1 MALPVDN
8 QESLLQELDFNRIL
22 GAPLSACVNAQEEA
36 AQATLQ
42 YLNEVV
48 FTQAGDDDSSLEPVT
63 VSFYFESAGQVHRIV
78 MPLLLIVPVPYLQ
91 IDRVDL
97 TFQATV
103 TESHMNH
110 DTRKLSLKAKY
121 SAPGDSAEVSKETK
135 AEYMNKRCIDI
146 NLSVTSADMP
156 MGISKLLEI
165 FNNQLVEVKPDEPEV
180 LPEPTPAEKPKPA
193 ELPTENKPATPP
205 ASNEE
210 KHEPPAPQ
218 PTTSTT
224 PKSDKEEKKEEQKPE
239 EPKTE
244 EVKQPEM
251 KYNILLLGKITNAQ
265 KSDIL
270 NIVSRY
276 CRSSYKLSP
285 SALNNILKAKKH
297 TIPVEDTPE
306 NVKTIIDAL
315 KQKKIAASAIEV

>member
-103 TESHMNH
+103 TESRMNH

-193 ELPTENKPATPP
+193 EQCTDKKPTPP
-205 ASNEE
+205 ASKEE
-210 KHEPPAPQ
+210 KPELPDPQSPA
-218 PTTSTT
+218 STT
-224 PKSDKEEKKEEQKPE
+224 PKSEREEQKPQ

-251 KYNILLLGKITNAQ
+251 KYNIQLLGKITNAQ

-285 SALNNILKAKKH
+285 SALNNIMKAKKH
-297 TIPVEDTPE
+297 TIPVEDTLE

-315 KQKKIAASAIEV
+315 KQKKIAASAVEV

>member
-48 FTQAGDDDSSLEPVT
+48 FTQTGDDDSSLEPVT

-103 TESHMNH
+103 TESRMNH

-193 ELPTENKPATPP
+193 EQPTENKPATP
-205 ASNEE
+205 
-210 KHEPPAPQ
+210 
-218 PTTSTT
+218 TT
-224 PKSDKEEKKEEQKPE
+224 PKPEKEEKKEEQKPE

-244 EVKQPEM
+244 EVKLPEM

-285 SALNNILKAKKH
+285 SALNNIMKAKKH
-297 TIPVEDTPE
+297 TIPVEDTQE

-315 KQKKIAASAIEV
+315 KQKKIAASAVEV

>member
-103 TESHMNH
+103 TESRMNH

-193 ELPTENKPATPP
+193 EQPTENKPAT
-205 ASNEE
+205 
-210 KHEPPAPQ
+210 
-218 PTTSTT
+218 STT
-224 PKSDKEEKKEEQKPE
+224 PKPEKEEKKEEQKPE

-276 CRSSYKLSP
+276 CRSSYELSP
-285 SALNNILKAKKH
+285 SALNNIMKAKKH
-297 TIPVEDTPE
+297 TIPVEDTQE

-315 KQKKIAASAIEV
+315 KQKKIAASAVEV

>member
-103 TESHMNH
+103 TESRMNH

-193 ELPTENKPATPP
+193 EQPTENKPAT
-205 ASNEE
+205 
-210 KHEPPAPQ
+210 
-218 PTTSTT
+218 STT
-224 PKSDKEEKKEEQKPE
+224 PKPEKEEKKEEQKPE

-285 SALNNILKAKKH
+285 SALNNIMKAKKH
-297 TIPVEDTPE
+297 TIPVEDTLE

-315 KQKKIAASAIEV
+315 KQKKIAASAVEV

>member
-103 TESHMNH
+103 TESRMNH

-193 ELPTENKPATPP
+193 EQPTEKKPATP
-205 ASNEE
+205 
-210 KHEPPAPQ
+210 
-218 PTTSTT
+218 TT
-224 PKSDKEEKKEEQKPE
+224 PKPDKEEKKEEQKPE

-251 KYNILLLGKITNAQ
+251 KYNILLLGKITNTQ

-315 KQKKIAASAIEV
+315 KQKKIAASAVEV

>member
-103 TESHMNH
+103 TESRMNH

-180 LPEPTPAEKPKPA
+180 LPEPTPAEKPKPT
-193 ELPTENKPATPP
+193 EQPTENKPTTP
-205 ASNEE
+205 
-210 KHEPPAPQ
+210 
-218 PTTSTT
+218 TT
-224 PKSDKEEKKEEQKPE
+224 PKPEKEEKKEEQKPE

-297 TIPVEDTPE
+297 TIPVEDTQE

-315 KQKKIAASAIEV
+315 KQKKIAASAVEL

>member
-103 TESHMNH
+103 TESRMNH

-193 ELPTENKPATPP
+193 EQCTDKKPTPP
-205 ASNEE
+205 ASKEE
-210 KHEPPAPQ
+210 KPELPDPQSPA
-218 PTTSTT
+218 STT
-224 PKSDKEEKKEEQKPE
+224 PKSEREEQKPQ

-270 NIVSRY
+270 NIVSKY
-276 CRSSYKLSP
+276 CRSGYKLSP

-297 TIPVEDTPE
+297 TIPVEDTQE
-306 NVKTIIDAL
+306 NVKAIIDAL
-315 KQKKIAASAIEV
+315 KQKKIAASAVEV

>member
-103 TESHMNH
+103 TESRMNH

-180 LPEPTPAEKPKPA
+180 LPEPTPTEKPKPA
-193 ELPTENKPATPP
+193 EQPTENKPAT
-205 ASNEE
+205 
-210 KHEPPAPQ
+210 
-218 PTTSTT
+218 STT
-224 PKSDKEEKKEEQKPE
+224 PKPEKEEKKEEQKPE

-297 TIPVEDTPE
+297 TIPVEDTQE

-315 KQKKIAASAIEV
+315 KQKKIAASAVEV

>member
-91 IDRVDL
+91 IDRIDL

-103 TESHMNH
+103 TESRMNH

-193 ELPTENKPATPP
+193 EQCTDKKPTPP
-205 ASNEE
+205 ASKEE
-210 KHEPPAPQ
+210 KPELPDPQSPA
-218 PTTSTT
+218 STT
-224 PKSDKEEKKEEQKPE
+224 PKSEREEQKPQ

-297 TIPVEDTPE
+297 TIPVEDTQE

-315 KQKKIAASAIEV
+315 KQKKIAANAVEV

>member
-103 TESHMNH
+103 TESRMNH

-193 ELPTENKPATPP
+193 EQPTEKKPATP
-205 ASNEE
+205 
-210 KHEPPAPQ
+210 
-218 PTTSTT
+218 TT
-224 PKSDKEEKKEEQKPE
+224 PKPDKEEKKEEQKPE

>member
-1 MALPVDN
+1 MALPVDK

-63 VSFYFESAGQVHRIV
+63 VSFYFESGGQVHRIV

-103 TESHMNH
+103 TESRMNH

-121 SAPGDSAEVSKETK
+121 SAPGDSAEVSNETK

-193 ELPTENKPATPP
+193 EQPTDNKPAAPP
-205 ASNEE
+205 ASNE
-210 KHEPPAPQ
+210 KKPEPSAPQ
-218 PTTSTT
+218 PTAPET
-224 PKSDKEEKKEEQKPE
+224 PKDEKEEQKPE

-270 NIVSRY
+270 NIVSKY
-276 CRSSYKLSP
+276 CRSGYKLSP

-297 TIPVEDTPE
+297 TIPVEDTQE
-306 NVKTIIDAL
+306 NVKAIIDAL
-315 KQKKIAASAIEV
+315 KQKKISASAVEV

>member
-1 MALPVDN
+1 MALLVDN

-103 TESHMNH
+103 TESRMNH

-193 ELPTENKPATPP
+193 EQPTEKKPATP
-205 ASNEE
+205 
-210 KHEPPAPQ
+210 
-218 PTTSTT
+218 TT
-224 PKSDKEEKKEEQKPE
+224 PKPEKEEKKEEQKPE

-251 KYNILLLGKITNAQ
+251 KYNILLLGKITNTQ

-297 TIPVEDTPE
+297 TIPVEDTQE

>member
-78 MPLLLIVPVPYLQ
+78 MPLLLIVPIPYLQ

-103 TESHMNH
+103 TESRMNH

-193 ELPTENKPATPP
+193 EQPTEKKPA
-205 ASNEE
+205 
-210 KHEPPAPQ
+210 
-218 PTTSTT
+218 TSTT
-224 PKSDKEEKKEEQKPE
+224 PKPEKEEKKEEQKPE

-297 TIPVEDTPE
+297 TIPVEDTQE

>member
-1 MALPVDN
+1 MAQPVDN

-103 TESHMNH
+103 TESRMNH

-193 ELPTENKPATPP
+193 EQPTEKKPA
-205 ASNEE
+205 
-210 KHEPPAPQ
+210 
-218 PTTSTT
+218 TSTT
-224 PKSDKEEKKEEQKPE
+224 PKPEKEEKKEEQKPE

-297 TIPVEDTPE
+297 TIPVEDTQE

>member
-180 LPEPTPAEKPKPA
+180 LPEPTPAEKPKPT
-193 ELPTENKPATPP
+193 EQPTEKKPATP
-205 ASNEE
+205 
-210 KHEPPAPQ
+210 
-218 PTTSTT
+218 TT
-224 PKSDKEEKKEEQKPE
+224 PKPEKEEKKEEQKPE

-297 TIPVEDTPE
+297 TIPVEDTQE

-315 KQKKIAASAIEV
+315 KQKKIAASAVEV

>member
-103 TESHMNH
+103 TESRMNH

-193 ELPTENKPATPP
+193 EQPTENKPAAPP
-205 ASNEE
+205 ASNEKKPE
-210 KHEPPAPQ
+210 SSAPQ
-218 PTTSTT
+218 PTAPET
-224 PKSDKEEKKEEQKPE
+224 PKDEKEEQKPE

-270 NIVSRY
+270 NIVSKY
-276 CRSSYKLSP
+276 CRSGYKLSP

-297 TIPVEDTPE
+297 TIPVEDTQE

-315 KQKKIAASAIEV
+315 KQKKISASAVEV

>member
-103 TESHMNH
+103 TESRMNH

-180 LPEPTPAEKPKPA
+180 LPEPTPAEKPKPT
-193 ELPTENKPATPP
+193 EQPTEKKPA
-205 ASNEE
+205 
-210 KHEPPAPQ
+210 
-218 PTTSTT
+218 TSTT
-224 PKSDKEEKKEEQKPE
+224 PKPEKEEKKEEQKPE

-251 KYNILLLGKITNAQ
+251 KYNILLLGKITNTP

>member
-48 FTQAGDDDSSLEPVT
+48 FTQAGDDDSCLEPVT

-103 TESHMNH
+103 TESRMNH

-180 LPEPTPAEKPKPA
+180 LPEPTPAEKPKPT
-193 ELPTENKPATPP
+193 EQPTENKAATP
-205 ASNEE
+205 
-210 KHEPPAPQ
+210 
-218 PTTSTT
+218 TT
-224 PKSDKEEKKEEQKPE
+224 PKPEKEEKKEEQKPE

-285 SALNNILKAKKH
+285 SALNNIMKAKKH
-297 TIPVEDTPE
+297 TIPVEDTQE

-315 KQKKIAASAIEV
+315 KQKKIAASAVEV

>member
-63 VSFYFESAGQVHRIV
+63 VSFYFESGGQVHRIV

-103 TESHMNH
+103 TESRMNH

-121 SAPGDSAEVSKETK
+121 SAPGDSAEVSNETK

-193 ELPTENKPATPP
+193 EQPTDNKPAAPP
-205 ASNEE
+205 ASNE
-210 KHEPPAPQ
+210 KKPEPSAPQ
-218 PTTSTT
+218 PTAPET
-224 PKSDKEEKKEEQKPE
+224 PKDEKEEQKPE

-270 NIVSRY
+270 NIVSKY
-276 CRSSYKLSP
+276 CRSGYKLAP

-297 TIPVEDTPE
+297 TIPVEDTQE
-306 NVKTIIDAL
+306 NVKAIIDAL
-315 KQKKIAASAIEV
+315 KQKKISASAVEV

>member
-193 ELPTENKPATPP
+193 EQPTEKKPA
-205 ASNEE
+205 
-210 KHEPPAPQ
+210 
-218 PTTSTT
+218 TSTT
-224 PKSDKEEKKEEQKPE
+224 PKPDKEEKKEEQKPE
-239 EPKTE
+239 ESKTE

-315 KQKKIAASAIEV
+315 KQKKIAASAVEV

>member
-103 TESHMNH
+103 TESRMNH

-193 ELPTENKPATPP
+193 EQPTEKKPATP
-205 ASNEE
+205 
-210 KHEPPAPQ
+210 
-218 PTTSTT
+218 TI
-224 PKSDKEEKKEEQKPE
+224 PKPDKEEKKEEQKPE
-239 EPKTE
+239 ESKTE

-297 TIPVEDTPE
+297 TIPVEDTQE

>member
-103 TESHMNH
+103 TESRMNH

-135 AEYMNKRCIDI
+135 DEYMNKRCIDI

-193 ELPTENKPATPP
+193 EQPTENKPTTP
-205 ASNEE
+205 
-210 KHEPPAPQ
+210 
-218 PTTSTT
+218 TT
-224 PKSDKEEKKEEQKPE
+224 PKPEKEEKKEELKPE

-297 TIPVEDTPE
+297 TIPVEDTQE

-315 KQKKIAASAIEV
+315 KQKKIAASAVEV

>member
-103 TESHMNH
+103 TESRMNH

-135 AEYMNKRCIDI
+135 ADYMNKRCIDI

-193 ELPTENKPATPP
+193 EQPTEKKPATP
-205 ASNEE
+205 
-210 KHEPPAPQ
+210 
-218 PTTSTT
+218 TT
-224 PKSDKEEKKEEQKPE
+224 PKPDKEEKKEEQKPE

-315 KQKKIAASAIEV
+315 KQKKIAARAVEV

>member
-135 AEYMNKRCIDI
+135 ADYMNKRCIDI

-193 ELPTENKPATPP
+193 EQPTEKKPATP
-205 ASNEE
+205 
-210 KHEPPAPQ
+210 
-218 PTTSTT
+218 TT
-224 PKSDKEEKKEEQKPE
+224 PKPDKEEKKEEQKPE

-244 EVKQPEM
+244 EVKPPEM

>member
-193 ELPTENKPATPP
+193 EQPTEKKPA
-205 ASNEE
+205 
-210 KHEPPAPQ
+210 
-218 PTTSTT
+218 TSTT
-224 PKSDKEEKKEEQKPE
+224 PKPDKEEKKEEQKPE

-297 TIPVEDTPE
+297 TIPVEDTQE

>member
-48 FTQAGDDDSSLEPVT
+48 FTQAGDNDSSLEPVT

-180 LPEPTPAEKPKPA
+180 LPEPTPAEKPKPT
-193 ELPTENKPATPP
+193 EQPTENKPATP
-205 ASNEE
+205 
-210 KHEPPAPQ
+210 
-218 PTTSTT
+218 TTHK
-224 PKSDKEEKKEEQKPE
+224 PEKEEKKEEQKPE

-285 SALNNILKAKKH
+285 SALNNIMKAKKH
-297 TIPVEDTPE
+297 TIPVEDTQE

-315 KQKKIAASAIEV
+315 KQKKIAASAVEV

>member
-1 MALPVDN
+1 MALPVDK

-63 VSFYFESAGQVHRIV
+63 VSFYFESGGQVHRIV

-103 TESHMNH
+103 TESRMNH

-121 SAPGDSAEVSKETK
+121 SAPGDSAEVSNETK

-193 ELPTENKPATPP
+193 EQPTDNKPAAPP
-205 ASNEE
+205 ASNE
-210 KHEPPAPQ
+210 KKPEPSAPQ
-218 PTTSTT
+218 PTAPET
-224 PKSDKEEKKEEQKPE
+224 PKDEKE

-244 EVKQPEM
+244 EPKTEEMKQPEM

-270 NIVSRY
+270 NIVSKY
-276 CRSSYKLSP
+276 CRSGYKLSP

-297 TIPVEDTPE
+297 TIPVEDTQE

-315 KQKKIAASAIEV
+315 KQKKISASAVEV

>member
-63 VSFYFESAGQVHRIV
+63 VSFYFESGGQVHRIV

-103 TESHMNH
+103 TESRMNH

-193 ELPTENKPATPP
+193 EQPTENKPAT
-205 ASNEE
+205 
-210 KHEPPAPQ
+210 
-218 PTTSTT
+218 STT
-224 PKSDKEEKKEEQKPE
+224 PKPEKEEKKEEQKPE

-285 SALNNILKAKKH
+285 SALNNIMKAKKH
-297 TIPVEDTPE
+297 TIPVEDTQE

-315 KQKKIAASAIEV
+315 KQKKIAASAVEV

>member
-63 VSFYFESAGQVHRIV
+63 VSFYFESGGQVHRIV

-103 TESHMNH
+103 TESRMNH

-193 ELPTENKPATPP
+193 EQPTDNKPAAPP
-205 ASNEE
+205 ASNE
-210 KHEPPAPQ
+210 KKPEPSAPQ
-218 PTTSTT
+218 PTAPET
-224 PKSDKEEKKEEQKPE
+224 PKDEKEEQKPE

-270 NIVSRY
+270 NIVSKY
-276 CRSSYKLSP
+276 CRSGYKLSP

-297 TIPVEDTPE
+297 TIPVEDTQE
-306 NVKTIIDAL
+306 NVKAIIDAL
-315 KQKKIAASAIEV
+315 KQKKISASAVEV

>member
-48 FTQAGDDDSSLEPVT
+48 FTRAGDDDSSLEPVT

-103 TESHMNH
+103 TESRMNH

-193 ELPTENKPATPP
+193 EQPTENKPTTP
-205 ASNEE
+205 
-210 KHEPPAPQ
+210 
-218 PTTSTT
+218 TT
-224 PKSDKEEKKEEQKPE
+224 PKPEKEEKKEEQKPE

-244 EVKQPEM
+244 EVKQPEK

-270 NIVSRY
+270 NIISRY

-297 TIPVEDTPE
+297 TIPVEDTQE

-315 KQKKIAASAIEV
+315 KQKKIAASAVEV

>member
-63 VSFYFESAGQVHRIV
+63 VSFYFESGGQVHRIV

-103 TESHMNH
+103 TESRMNH

-121 SAPGDSAEVSKETK
+121 SAPGDSAEVSNETK

-165 FNNQLVEVKPDEPEV
+165 FNNQLVEVKPDESEV

-193 ELPTENKPATPP
+193 EQPTENKPAVPP
-205 ASNEE
+205 ASNE
-210 KHEPPAPQ
+210 KKPEPSAPQ
-218 PTTSTT
+218 PTVPES
-224 PKSDKEEKKEEQKPE
+224 PKDEKEEPKPE

-276 CRSSYKLSP
+276 CRSGYKLSP

-297 TIPVEDTPE
+297 TIPVEDTQE

-315 KQKKIAASAIEV
+315 KQKKISASAVEV

>member
-103 TESHMNH
+103 TESRMNH

-193 ELPTENKPATPP
+193 EQPTENKPTT
-205 ASNEE
+205 
-210 KHEPPAPQ
+210 
-218 PTTSTT
+218 PTT
-224 PKSDKEEKKEEQKPE
+224 PNPEKEEKKEEQKPE

-244 EVKQPEM
+244 EVKQPEK

-270 NIVSRY
+270 NIISRY

-297 TIPVEDTPE
+297 TIPVEDTQE

-315 KQKKIAASAIEV
+315 KQKKIAASAVEV

>member
-48 FTQAGDDDSSLEPVT
+48 FTQTGDDDSSLEPVT

-103 TESHMNH
+103 TESRMNH

-193 ELPTENKPATPP
+193 EQPTEKKPATP
-205 ASNEE
+205 
-210 KHEPPAPQ
+210 
-218 PTTSTT
+218 TT
-224 PKSDKEEKKEEQKPE
+224 PKPEKEEKKEEQKPE

-297 TIPVEDTPE
+297 TIPVEDTQE

>member
-165 FNNQLVEVKPDEPEV
+165 FNNQLVEVKPDESEV

-193 ELPTENKPATPP
+193 EQPTEKKPA
-205 ASNEE
+205 
-210 KHEPPAPQ
+210 
-218 PTTSTT
+218 TSTT
-224 PKSDKEEKKEEQKPE
+224 PKPDKEEKKEEQKHE
-239 EPKTE
+239 ESKTE

-297 TIPVEDTPE
+297 TIPVEDTQE

>member
-180 LPEPTPAEKPKPA
+180 LPEPTPAEKPKPT
-193 ELPTENKPATPP
+193 EQPTEKKPATP
-205 ASNEE
+205 
-210 KHEPPAPQ
+210 
-218 PTTSTT
+218 TT
-224 PKSDKEEKKEEQKPE
+224 PKPDKEEKKEEQKPE

-251 KYNILLLGKITNAQ
+251 KYNILLLGKITNTQ

>member
-103 TESHMNH
+103 TESRMNH

-180 LPEPTPAEKPKPA
+180 LPEPTPAEKPKPT
-193 ELPTENKPATPP
+193 EQPTENKPATP
-205 ASNEE
+205 
-210 KHEPPAPQ
+210 
-218 PTTSTT
+218 TT
-224 PKSDKEEKKEEQKPE
+224 PKPEKEEKKEEQKPE

-285 SALNNILKAKKH
+285 SALNNIMKAKKH
-297 TIPVEDTPE
+297 TIPVEDTQE

-315 KQKKIAASAIEV
+315 KQKKIAASAVEV

>member
-48 FTQAGDDDSSLEPVT
+48 FTQTGDDDSSLEPVT

-103 TESHMNH
+103 TESRMNH

-180 LPEPTPAEKPKPA
+180 LPEPTPAEKPKPT
-193 ELPTENKPATPP
+193 EQPTENK
-205 ASNEE
+205 
-210 KHEPPAPQ
+210 

-224 PKSDKEEKKEEQKPE
+224 PKPEKEKKKEEQKPE

-244 EVKQPEM
+244 AVKQPEM

-285 SALNNILKAKKH
+285 SALNNIMKAKKH
-297 TIPVEDTPE
+297 TIPVEDTQE

-315 KQKKIAASAIEV
+315 KQKKIAASAVEV

>member
-103 TESHMNH
+103 TESRMNH

-193 ELPTENKPATPP
+193 EQPTENKAATP
-205 ASNEE
+205 
-210 KHEPPAPQ
+210 
-218 PTTSTT
+218 TT
-224 PKSDKEEKKEEQKPE
+224 PKPEKEEKKEEQKPE

-276 CRSSYKLSP
+276 CRSGYKLSP

-297 TIPVEDTPE
+297 TIPVEDTQE
-306 NVKTIIDAL
+306 NVKTIIDTL
-315 KQKKIAASAIEV
+315 KQKKIAASAVEV

>member
-103 TESHMNH
+103 TESRMNH

-193 ELPTENKPATPP
+193 EQPTEKKPA
-205 ASNEE
+205 
-210 KHEPPAPQ
+210 
-218 PTTSTT
+218 TSTT
-224 PKSDKEEKKEEQKPE
+224 PKPEKEEKKEEQKPE

-251 KYNILLLGKITNAQ
+251 KYNILLLGKITNTQ

>member
-103 TESHMNH
+103 TESRMNH

-180 LPEPTPAEKPKPA
+180 LPEPTPTEKPKPT
-193 ELPTENKPATPP
+193 EQPTENKPATP
-205 ASNEE
+205 
-210 KHEPPAPQ
+210 
-218 PTTSTT
+218 TT
-224 PKSDKEEKKEEQKPE
+224 PKPEKEEKKEEQKPE

-285 SALNNILKAKKH
+285 SALNNIMKAKKH
-297 TIPVEDTPE
+297 TIPVEDTQE

-315 KQKKIAASAIEV
+315 KQKKIAASAVEV